1 MTRCRHLAV
10 CVVFGSVLLP
20 FSASAQINTLLA
32 QGEARTQEG
41 ARAQQRVDALADQA
55 LGLVAQYRQ
64 ELKVVDG
71 LQVYNSLLQRQI
83 DAQENEKQ
91 VLTESMNKVSLI
103 ERQIVPLMLSMIESL
118 DEFVELD
125 VPFLLEE
132 RRKRVA
138 DLRALMERSD
148 VTAAEQFRRV
158 LEAYQIE
165 NDYGRTIEAYKG
177 SVDIDGKSRE
187 VDFLRFG
194 RLSLVYQTVGG
205 DKTGAFNKET
215 RQFEEIPPA
224 TYKAQ
229 TAKGLRIAKKQVAP
243 DLVFL
248 PVHAPE
254 EAGQ

>member
-20 FSASAQINTLLA
+20 LSATAQINTLLA
-32 QGEARTQEG
+32 QGEARAEAG
-41 ARAQQRVDALADQA
+41 AQAQQRVDALADQA
-55 LGLVAQYRQ
+55 LALVAQYRQ

-71 LQVYNSLLQRQI
+71 LQVYNNLLQRQI

-91 VLTESMNKVSLI
+91 VLTDSMTKVSLI
-103 ERQIVPLMLSMIESL
+103 ERQIVPLMIAMIDSL
-118 DEFVELD
+118 DEFVRLD

-132 RRKRVA
+132 RTKRVA
-138 DLRALMERSD
+138 NLRALMERSD

-165 NDYGRTIEAYKG
+165 MDYGRTIESYKG
-177 SVDIDGKSRE
+177 SVQIDGKSRE

-205 DKTGAFNKET
+205 DKTGAYNKET
-215 RQFEEIPPA
+215 GQFEEVAPT
-224 TYKAQ
+224 TYKTQ
-229 TAKGLRIAKKQVAP
+229 TSKGLRIARKQVAP

-248 PVHAPE
+248 PVQAPKG
-254 EAGQ
+254 AGQ